1 MQCDRIKDCVMANKT
16 TDKETRRSMPHRV
29 NAFSIGSRVRII
41 SYSPW
46 RGLRG
51 TVCAVNTISTDPD
64 EPFCFY
70 LIALEGAQI
79 QEPVWFEYDEVE
91 FISAPLVALQES
103 T

>member
-1 MQCDRIKDCVMANKT
+1 
-16 TDKETRRSMPHRV
+16 MPHGV
-29 NAFSIGSRVRII
+29 NAFPRGSRVRII
-41 SYSPW
+41 SYGPW

-51 TVCAVNTISTDPD
+51 TVCAFNTISSDPD

-70 LIALEGAQI
+70 LITLEGAQI

-91 FISAPLVALQES
+91 LISAPLVALQIS